1 MDKSPYTRNLAPI
14 IEVGFFMSLF
24 TMMTLAFIIMAVE
37 YEPPLE
43 LSCEDG
49 TVLICYSAEAGYG
62 DGNSWA
68 CGTSRVSNKRVVLP
82 SDISCTVR
90 QHGR

>member
-1 MDKSPYTRNLAPI
+1 MDKSPYTRNWASI
-14 IEVGFFMSLF
+14 IEVGFVSLF
-24 TMMTLAFIIMAVE
+24 AMMMLTFIIITIE

-49 TVLICYSAEAGYG
+49 TVLICCSAEAGYG

-68 CGTSRVSNKRVVLP
+68 CGTSRVSNKTVVLP